1 MTNLLCKLFIKDR
14 DNTKSPK
21 VRRAYGTLGSV
32 VGIILNILLA
42 VGKCTVGAVFGAI
55 SLVADGINN
64 LSDAGSQIIAFISF
78 KMAAKLFVQT
88 FFR

>member
-1 MTNLLCKLFIKDR
+1 MTNLLCKLFIRDR

-42 VGKCTVGAVFGAI
+42 AGK
-55 SLVADGINN
+55 
-64 LSDAGSQIIAFISF
+64 
-78 KMAAKLFVQT
+78 
-88 FFR
+88 